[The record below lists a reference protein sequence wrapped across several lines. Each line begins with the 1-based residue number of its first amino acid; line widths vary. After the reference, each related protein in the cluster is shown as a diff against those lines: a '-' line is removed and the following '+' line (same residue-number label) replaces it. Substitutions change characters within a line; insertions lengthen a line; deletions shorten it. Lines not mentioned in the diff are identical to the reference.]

1 MSEPEIHLLTVVAEA
16 VLEDRLVREVSA
28 LGATGWTVTPCRG
41 HGSGGGHP
49 GDFEGG
55 NVRVEVLVPTDR
67 LEAVWALLERNYFDR
82 YSTVAWS
89 APVRVRR
96 AGKYSGEPSDPRVQS

>member
-1 MSEPEIHLLTVVAEA
+1 MSSHEIHLLTVVAES
-16 VLEDRLVREVSA
+16 VLEDRLVREVTA

-41 HGSGGGHP
+41 HGSSGGHA

-55 NVRVEVLVPTDR
+55 NVRVEVLVPTDQ
-67 LEAVWALLERNYFDR
+67 LEAVWALLERDYFDR
-82 YSTVAWS
+82 YSSVAWS

-96 AGKYSGEPSDPRVQS
+96 PHKYVAETNTPRD

>member
-1 MSEPEIHLLTVVAEA
+1 MSDTEIHLLTVVAEA

-41 HGSGGGHP
+41 HGSGGSHAS
-49 GDFEGG
+49 DFEGG

-67 LEAVWALLERNYFDR
+67 LESVWSLLERDYFDR
-82 YSTVAWS
+82 YSTAAWS

-96 AGKYSGEPSDPRVQS
+96 TQKFSGNPDAADGQG